1 MFDRG
6 SNNLAVFVRVLDTPP
21 YSIHPNA
28 IQSSQIVSTLMNKV
42 NSGQVSITLGKVT
55 ISPSIRAAPG
65 SCNSC
70 VEESEGLGTGAVAG
84 LSIGMVIIGI
94 IVGVVS
100 TLLTIW
106 LIRKGKSA
114 SYQTS
119 PYSKQ
124 TDDVVN

>member
-1 MFDRG
+1 
-6 SNNLAVFVRVLDTPP
+6 
-21 YSIHPNA
+21 
-28 IQSSQIVSTLMNKV
+28 MNKV
-42 NSGQVSITLGKVT
+42 NSGQVSITLGGIT
-55 ISPSIRAAPG
+55 IAPSIRAAPG

-70 VEESEGLGTGAVAG
+70 AEESEGLGTGAVAG

-124 TDDVVN
+124 TDDASN

>member
-1 MFDRG
+1 VFDRG
-6 SNNLAVFVRVLDTPP
+6 NNSLAVFIRVLDTPP

-28 IQSSQIVSTLMNKV
+28 IQSKQIVSTLMNKV
-42 NSGQVSITLGKVT
+42 NSGQVSITLGGVT
-55 ISPSIRAAPG
+55 ITPSIRAAPG
-65 SCNSC
+65 SCSSC
-70 VEESEGLGTGAVAG
+70 VEESEGLEAGAVAG

-94 IVGVVS
+94 IVGVLS

-119 PYSKQ
+119 PYNKQ
-124 TDDVVN
+124 TDDVIN